1 MQGSQT
7 GGGSAVRSG
16 LLTGLSTAAVSGAAA
31 LAGAIL
37 SRKFGH
43 GVETDGF
50 FAAYFVYV
58 AVVLVASAL
67 RVVVLPE
74 FARAQAAGRLGREV
88 GSWAGAL
95 AVPILPLAVIAIAA
109 PHAVAGLLTSNS
121 GAQASAAKLLPW
133 LIPAAGLQVY
143 AGIAASALAA
153 LDDYGTAALGYAVGA
168 VVGVVA
174 IAALVSHGVQAFGWG
189 LALNG
194 ALAVGI
200 PLSRLLGRH
209 ALGRP
214 GGHVGGRL
222 RRLAEG
228 VMLPFA
234 IQGLYIVSY
243 RFASGLGS
251 GKPTT
256 LSYAYLISSL
266 LVAVTATSVALV
278 SSVPLTRGNLTPERT
293 VRHVV
298 SSSWLSLVVVA
309 GAAGVLALAG
319 APVAKAAL
327 GSSYGGTTGAELG
340 RLVAYLAF
348 WMTVSVAVSV
358 AFPLIFVVER
368 GRVLPLLAIAA
379 LALQVPVAWAG
390 SRIAGLAG
398 IAVGL
403 AVTTSGILV
412 TLLVVLGALVATLR
426 GLLAGALTCGLL
438 AAAAFGA
445 ASLVLS
451 AIPAAV
457 LGFAVYAGVLAVWRP
472 TGLSG
477 SWAYLRG
484 LGSGLAL
491 PDTPPQRQG
500 V

>member
-1 MQGSQT
+1 
-7 GGGSAVRSG
+7 
-16 LLTGLSTAAVSGAAA
+16 VSGAAA

-88 GSWAGAL
+88 GSWAAAL
-95 AVPILPLAVIAIAA
+95 AVPIVPLAAVAILA
-109 PHAVAGLLTSNS
+109 PHAVAGLLTSNP

-143 AGIAASALAA
+143 AGISASALAA

-168 VVGVVA
+168 VAGVAV
-174 IAALVSHGVQAFGWG
+174 IAALVGHGVQAFGWG

-194 ALAVGI
+194 ALAIGI
-200 PLSRLLGRH
+200 PLSRLLGRQ
-209 ALGRP
+209 AVGRP

-278 SSVPLTRGNLTPERT
+278 SSVPLTRGTLTPERT

-298 SSSWLSLVVVA
+298 SSSWLSLVIVA

-368 GRVLPLLAIAA
+368 GRILPLLAIAA
-379 LALQVPVAWAG
+379 LLIQVPVAWGG
-390 SRIAGLAG
+390 SRIGGLAG

-403 AVTTSGILV
+403 AVTTTGILV
-412 TLLVVLGALVATLR
+412 ALLAALEALTATLR
-426 GLLAGALTCGLL
+426 GLLVAMLVCGLL
-438 AAAAFGA
+438 SAAAFAGA
-445 ASLVLS
+445 YVFLPPL
-451 AIPAAV
+451 PAAV
-457 LGFAVYAGVLAVWRP
+457 AGLAVYACVLAIWRP
-472 TGLSG
+472 RRLVSSWNYLTGL
-477 SWAYLRG
+477 
-484 LGSGLAL
+484 
-491 PDTPPQRQG
+491 
-500 V
+500 